1 MLRYKTLQIIS
12 GSDSSG
18 GAGMQADIKTAT
30 SLGVYSLSALTAL
43 TAQNTCGVS
52 EILDIDEKFVKAPLD
67 TNYEEIKCD
76 AVKIGMLHK
85 KSLIKEI
92 KDFLLKNKIQN
103 IVLDPVM
110 VSTSGAVLLEK
121 DAILSLKNDL
131 FPLADII
138 TPNLHEA
145 RLLFEKDINTKEDAQ
160 NACLYLGTFGCKYVL
175 IKALEYEEGFSID
188 CLYSVETKEFTYLKN
203 KKIDTL
209 NTHGTGCSLSSAIAS
224 YLALG
229 FKIEEACQKANTYV
243 NEAITSGSKYKIGKN
258 TGPINHM
265 YKIMK
270 D

>member
-1 MLRYKTLQIIS
+1 MLEYKTLQIIA

-30 SLGVYSLSALTAL
+30 SLGVYALSALTAL
-43 TAQNTCGVS
+43 TAQNTCGVN
-52 EILDIDEKFVKAPLD
+52 EILDIDEKFVKAQLD
-67 TNYEEIKCD
+67 TNYEDIKCD

-85 KSLIKEI
+85 STLIKEVS
-92 KDFLLKNKIQN
+92 DFLKKNKIQN

-110 VSTSGAVLLEK
+110 VSTSGAVLLQE
-121 DAILSLKNDL
+121 DAILSLKNDMFSL
-131 FPLADII
+131 SDII

-145 RLLFEKDINTKEDAQ
+145 RLLFQKDINTKEDAKE
-160 NACLYLGTFGCKYVL
+160 ACIYLGTFGCKYVL
-175 IKALEYEEGFSID
+175 IKALEYEVGFSID
-188 CLYSVETKEFTYLKN
+188 CLYCIKTKEFTYFKN

-229 FKIEEACQKANTYV
+229 LDITSACKKANTYV
-243 NEAITSGSKYKIGKN
+243 NEAINSGSKYKIGKN

-265 YKIMK
+265 YKIIK
-270 D
+270 V